1 MVISIPMTILEK
13 IFGGSARIKI
23 MRLFLFNPSL
33 SFNGSEV
40 TDRTKISSAK
50 SRSELNFLHSVNL
63 INKKTNSSGKSI
75 WSLNNNFSYL
85 NEFQRL
91 LLKTSLITPQEIT
104 RKISKVCKV
113 KMIVLT
119 GLFTEHWEGGLDIM
133 VVADK
138 FKSSSVESVM
148 SQIEAEVGREI
159 RYSILE
165 TDEFKY
171 RHGIGDRLIRDVV
184 DYPHRVIFDKLK
196 VF

>member
-1 MVISIPMTILEK
+1 MTILEK

-33 SFNGSEV
+33 SFNGTEV
-40 TDRTKISSAK
+40 AERTRISSAK

>member
-1 MVISIPMTILEK
+1 MTILEK

>member
-1 MVISIPMTILEK
+1 MTILEK

-40 TDRTKISSAK
+40 TDRTKISTAK